1 MMPSGLG
8 FGNLGNQ
15 GSPTRMEMGQGGNA
29 SQESNAGVE
38 VPVPNTPPGVDD
50 TRGVT
55 FGMQG
60 NGNSVTPG
68 VGNLG
73 FAGNLGSAG
82 GLGVGGLAG
91 SFGSAG
97 SLNVPNVGGCPY
109 PSMSPM
115 TGPFN
120 PQGNVQPGFSGFGPS
135 VPMSS
140 SGICSGARG
149 VMPGGGMS
157 RLSLLMLLYFS

>member
-1 MMPSGLG
+1 
-8 FGNLGNQ
+8 
-15 GSPTRMEMGQGGNA
+15 MEMGQEGNT
-29 SQESNAGVE
+29 SQDSNTRVE
-38 VPVPNTPPGVDD
+38 VPVPNTPLGVDNA
-50 TRGVT
+50 REVT

-60 NGNSVTPG
+60 NGNAVTLG

-73 FAGNLGSAG
+73 FAGNLGNAG
-82 GLGVGGLAG
+82 SLEVGGSAG
-91 SFGSAG
+91 SFEPAG
-97 SLNVPNVGGCPY
+97 SLNVPSVGGCSY

-140 SGICSGARG
+140 SGICSTNEFQRN
-149 VMPGGGMS
+149 
-157 RLSLLMLLYFS
+157 L